1 MGKDGGTKMYCPKCK
16 KICIC
21 RAIPLNEIV
30 GYKPA
35 QRWYRTDH
43 PDINWFRRGRQ
54 CLTCYEHFVTSE
66 VNEKFISELVELRNA
81 LSEIK
86 KHSEQY
92 IGESK
97 QASMTLEKLAKS
109 LGVLRALKFYKETD

>member
-1 MGKDGGTKMYCPKCK
+1 MGNAGGTKMYCPKCK
-16 KICIC
+16 TIRVCK
-21 RAIPLNEIV
+21 AIPLNKI
-30 GYKPA
+30 GQKPA
-35 QRWYRTDH
+35 QRWYKIDH

-54 CLTCYEHFVTSE
+54 CLTCYKCFVTSE
-66 VNEKFISELVELRNA
+66 VNEKFIDELVELRDA

-97 QASMTLEKLAKS
+97 QASKTLEKLAES
-109 LGVLRALKFYKETD
+109 LSVLRALKLYKETD